1 MTPVPA
7 APLPSPPQPQPLPRA
22 SLIGP
27 APSDWPAACGA
38 AMTTRLGGVGVAPF
52 DTLNMKAREGEEADA
67 LAVSAHRAGFVA
79 TTGAR
84 PVWLEQVHGARVVR
98 VSSADL
104 AAGAAT
110 PVADASVTTEPGIA
124 CTVLVADCLPV
135 LLADRAGRVV
145 GAAHAGWR
153 GLAGG
158 VVEATV
164 DAMRGA
170 VPGLVAGDLV
180 AWLGACIGP
189 DRFEVGDDVRDAFV
203 AAMGEGARA
212 RFREAPVR
220 DGVRKWHADL
230 PGLAADRLG
239 ALGVAGWTSAAECTV
254 NASSRFFSF
263 RREGRTGR
271 MAAAS
276 WIVGR

>member
-1 MTPVPA
+1 
-7 APLPSPPQPQPLPRA
+7 
-22 SLIGP
+22 
-27 APSDWPAACGA
+27 
-38 AMTTRLGGVGVAPF
+38 MTTRLGGVGAAPY
-52 DTLNMKAREGEEADA
+52 DTLNMKAREGEHADA
-67 LAVSAHRAGFVA
+67 LAVAAHRAGFVA
-79 TTGAR
+79 STGAR

-104 AAGAAT
+104 AAGAVA
-110 PVADASVTTEPGIA
+110 PVADACVTTEPGIA

-164 DAMRGA
+164 AAMREA

-189 DRFEVGDDVRDAFV
+189 GRFEVGEDVLDAFV
-203 AAMGEGARA
+203 AATGEGARA
-212 RFREAPVR
+212 RFREAPAR
-220 DGVRKWHADL
+220 EGARKWHADL
-230 PGLAADRLG
+230 PGLAADRLA
-239 ALGVAGWTSAAECTV
+239 ALGVGGWSTAGECTV
-254 NASSRFFSF
+254 SASSRFFSF

-276 WIVGR
+276 WIVAR